1 VTTLDGLL
9 NGILGWLILLLSV
22 EVIKAYRRRKEE

>member
-1 VTTLDGLL
+1 MTTLDGLL